1 MNFEL
6 LFAKAKAKGIE
17 DVQVFLVNR
26 SELSIE
32 VFSGEVDKYE
42 IADTASLSIKGVYN
56 KKLATVTTED
66 LRDARIDELVD
77 NLIQNASIIDSP
89 DEAIIYAG
97 DPKYETLEGAYQPE
111 LANLDVAKK
120 IAMVKDLDKLFHS
133 ADPRIT
139 IAETM
144 YSETT
149 RSVLLQNTKGLKLEN
164 KVNTAMLGGS
174 IIAKDETD
182 QRTGFDLVITNELS
196 DMDLPK
202 LACELVS
209 DVVKK
214 LGAKPIPSKS
224 YEILF
229 RNDAFATL
237 MSAFSGVFSAE
248 AVQKNMSLL
257 KGKLN
262 AEIGSPLFTL
272 ADDPFLKKSPRSR
285 SFDDEGVATRYKEVV
300 KNGVLTTYLHN
311 LTTAKKDGVS
321 STGNASGTSVASINF
336 VIQPGKHPF
345 DELIASTVDGILI
358 TDLQGAHA
366 GANPVSGDFSLQA
379 SGFVVEN
386 GKIGKPVALITV
398 AGNFIGMLKDIV
410 AVGNDLKS
418 SYYGITSPSIKIRSM
433 AVAGI

>member
-1 MNFEL
+1 
-6 LFAKAKAKGIE
+6 
-17 DVQVFLVNR
+17 
-26 SELSIE
+26 
-32 VFSGEVDKYE
+32 
-42 IADTASLSIKGVYN
+42 
-56 KKLATVTTED
+56 
-66 LRDARIDELVD
+66 
-77 NLIQNASIIDSP
+77 
-89 DEAIIYAG
+89 
-97 DPKYETLEGAYQPE
+97 
-111 LANLDVAKK
+111 
-120 IAMVKDLDKLFHS
+120 
-133 ADPRIT
+133 
-139 IAETM
+139 
-144 YSETT
+144 
-149 RSVLLQNTKGLKLEN
+149 
-164 KVNTAMLGGS
+164 
-174 IIAKDETD
+174 
-182 QRTGFDLVITNELS
+182 
-196 DMDLPK
+196 
-202 LACELVS
+202 
-209 DVVKK
+209 
-214 LGAKPIPSKS
+214 
-224 YEILF
+224 
-229 RNDAFATL
+229 
-237 MSAFSGVFSAE
+237 
-248 AVQKNMSLL
+248 VQKNMSLL

-345 DELIASTVDGILI
+345 DELVASTVDGILI